1 MNIIVQL
8 VGILGIAANMIIYQQ
23 KKGKKL
29 LYCKLISDF
38 LWFLHYLLLG
48 AYSGAA
54 IAVIGIF
61 RETVFIHQD
70 KKWAKGN
77 YWLIIFIICSVV
89 SSIFTWKSVF
99 CLLPALGSVI
109 SVISFWRNNP
119 KLTRFLALAI
129 SACMLTYDIVCGSY
143 MGIAN
148 EIFTI
153 GSAIFGILRYD
164 IIKKDTCKHET
175 KIRLCDENV
184 SKVS

>member
-1 MNIIVQL
+1 MNFIIQFIGV
-8 VGILGIAANMIIYQQ
+8 LGIAANIIIYQQ

-29 LYCKLISDF
+29 LFFKLISDF
-38 LWFLHYLLLG
+38 IWFSHYFLLG

-61 RETVFIHQD
+61 RESVFINQD
-70 KKWAKGN
+70 KKWAKGRH
-77 YWLIIFIICSVV
+77 WLVIFMICSIV
-89 SSIFTWKSVF
+89 SSVFTWKSVF
-99 CLLPALGSVI
+99 SLLPAIGSVI

-119 KLTRFLALAI
+119 KLARFLALAI
-129 SACMLTYDIVCGSY
+129 SACMMTYEIVCGSY

-153 GSAIFGILRYD
+153 CSAIFGILRYD
-164 IIKKDTCKHET
+164 RIAKDCNKKEDIQEDNAV
-175 KIRLCDENV
+175 I